1 MPNVKINDLTA
12 AAVALGGMQ
21 LEVDTTGTLSE
32 KLTVTQVTTYIQTNT
47 SLDDLAGAVGANLDL
62 NNFKIINLATP
73 TDPNDATNKAY
84 VDGLSAG
91 LDPKESCRVA
101 TTADLDTETGD
112 TWTPA
117 GSGVGKTL
125 TSSGTTATLDTSIV
139 LVNGDRVLVKNQ
151 TAQADNGIYD
161 VSGVGVAVVLT
172 RSTDF
177 DGSPSNEVSGGNYTF
192 IEQGDVCAGCGFVV
206 VHDGNLTVDTNPIVW
221 SQFSDVGT
229 ASLIAGK
236 GIDKSGNTILT
247 DLNSTG
253 GLEHVGVGDDN
264 DEISLTKTGA
274 VDNSVMVYDLG
285 TTTWATSNTYVG
297 NLVVEAKTANYT
309 LAASDHGKWLTM
321 NGAFDFIL
329 PDAGGAS
336 FPDGYQ
342 VVLENI
348 GTSSVDIDATTN
360 SETLNAVDT
369 TIPRQYTAVHLHYDA
384 GNDDWTATGALGNNE
399 LVDLFDVD
407 ITTGAGEDGKVVFWN
422 NSTGKFE
429 LKTVVGGGGTLNIG
443 GLDNV
448 DGGADSLDTV
458 GTSDDGKVL
467 IWEGGG
473 GSDEWV
479 VSTAAAVL
487 QGGSTTA
494 SDFSFTGSY
503 TASINSETLSANKD
517 IELTGAGSE
526 AFHFLDPNGSSRDV
540 NMPLPLAANDGISF
554 VIQHKGSA
562 DNLVVKEDGGA
573 TIVTLAAGE
582 QVALIWD
589 NTETTWQEV

>member
-21 LEVDTTGTLSE
+21 LETDTTGTLSE
-32 KLTVTQVTTYIQTNT
+32 KVTVTQLTTYVQTNT
-47 SLDDLAGAVGANLDL
+47 SLDDLAGTVGADLDM
-62 NNFKIINLATP
+62 NNFKITNLGDPTLAT
-73 TDPNDATNKAY
+73 DATNKQY
-84 VDGLSAG
+84 VDGISAG
-91 LDPKESCRVA
+91 LDPKESCRLA
-101 TTADLDTETGD
+101 TTTDLDTETGD

-117 GSGVGKTL
+117 GSGVGKTI
-125 TSSGTTATLDTSIV
+125 TSDANTASIDTIAV
-139 LVNGDRVLVKNQ
+139 VDGDRILVKNQ
-151 TAQADNGIYD
+151 SPATDNGIYV
-161 VSGVGVAVVLT
+161 VSGVGGAAVVLT
-172 RSTDF
+172 RATDF

-192 IEQGDVCAGCGFVV
+192 IEQGNACAGCGFVV
-206 VHDGNLTVDTNPIVW
+206 VHDGDVTVDTNGIVF

-236 GIDKSGNTILT
+236 GIDKSGSTILT

-253 GLEHVGVGDDN
+253 GLEHVGLGDDD
-264 DEISLTKTGA
+264 DEISLTKTGT
-274 VDNSVMVYDLG
+274 VNNSVMVYTLG

-297 NLVVEAKTANYT
+297 QLVVEAKTANYT
-309 LAASDHGKWLTM
+309 LAASDHGKWITM

-329 PDAGGAS
+329 PDASGITL
-336 FPDGYQ
+336 PDGFQ

-348 GTSSVDIDATTN
+348 GTSTVDIDATTN

-369 TIPRQYTAVHLHYDA
+369 TIPRQFTAVHLHYDA
-384 GNDDWTATGALGNNE
+384 GNDAWTATGALGNNE

-429 LKTVVGGGGTLNIG
+429 LKTVAGGSGTLNIG

-448 DGGADSLDTV
+448 AAGADTLDDTG
-458 GTSDDGKVL
+458 GTDDGKVL
-467 IWEGGG
+467 VWENGGT
-473 GSDEWV
+473 DAWV
-479 VSTAAAVL
+479 VSSAAAVL
-487 QGGSTTA
+487 QGGATTV
-494 SDFSFTGSY
+494 SDLSFTGSY
-503 TASINSETLSANKD
+503 TASINSQTLSAAKD

-526 AFHFLDPNGSSRDV
+526 AFHFLDPNGADRDV